1 MAGSTE
7 VRIFAEGSLRWVRAS
22 ASGGAWATASAAPSS
37 NGPVGYVQAGMAAP
51 SAQRILTV
59 MERGNPSHQKH
70 QGRDAGEISLTFLE
84 AITANDPALNLATA
98 GGASLP
104 LMHFEL
110 KCKAPEDASALYY
123 QFLHCALV
131 SNNWSE
137 AEEGNQRVQTWRYLS
152 YVGPTAS
159 GYLSTALA

>member
-7 VRIFAEGSLRWVRAS
+7 VRVFAEGSLRWAAAS
-22 ASGGAWATASAAPSS
+22 ASGGAWATASAAPTAL
-37 NGPVGYVQAGMAAP
+37 VGFVQAGMAAP
-51 SAQRILTV
+51 SAQRVTTI
-59 MERGNPSHQKH
+59 MERGVPSHHKVI
-70 QGRDAGEISLTFLE
+70 GKDAGEIVFTIQE
-84 AITANDPALNLATA
+84 AVTANDPALRVATA
-98 GGASLP
+98 GGATVP

-110 KCKAPEDASALYY
+110 KSKAAEDASALYY

-131 SNNWSE
+131 SNNWTE
-137 AEEGNQRVQTWRYLS
+137 GEEGNTRQQTWRYLS